1 MIRLIIFFF
10 ILGCSGTIN
19 RTSFVSSQKSYLDL
33 LNDYKSCS
41 GQGIINYSGYF
52 RNRMS
57 FNFKS
62 QRDSTFLQFTDLLG
76 RKTFLMWITPKK
88 ITVRDMI
95 DNKHYNF
102 DQIITFFPL
111 LKILKLNDITKIV
124 WGVIPNYNINDPLNK
139 SVKLKFNRKKLGIEK
154 RALADIRYEDK
165 VSNQYIN
172 IDFKQRKR
180 NNEFVDLK
188 RFWKLLKY

>member
-1 MIRLIIFFF
+1 MMRLLIFFLF
-10 ILGCSGTIN
+10 IGCSGTIN
-19 RTSFVSSQKSYLDL
+19 RVSYVSSQKSYLDL

-41 GQGIINYSGYF
+41 GQGLISYNGYF
-52 RNRMS
+52 RSRMS

-88 ITVRDMI
+88 IIVRDMI
-95 DNKHYNF
+95 ENKHYNF

-124 WGVIPNYNINDPLNK
+124 WGVIPSYNKNDSSNK

-165 VSNQYIN
+165 DSNQFIN

-180 NNEFVDLK
+180 INEFVDLK

>member
-1 MIRLIIFFF
+1 MRLLIFFLF
-10 ILGCSGTIN
+10 IGCSGTIN
-19 RTSFVSSQKSYLDL
+19 RVSYVSSQKSYLDL

-41 GQGIINYSGYF
+41 GQGLISYNGYF
-52 RNRMS
+52 RSRMS

-88 ITVRDMI
+88 IIVRDMI
-95 DNKHYNF
+95 ENKHYNF

-124 WGVIPNYNINDPLNK
+124 WGVIPSYNKNDSSNK

-165 VSNQYIN
+165 DSNQFIN

-180 NNEFVDLK
+180 INEFVDLK

>member
-1 MIRLIIFFF
+1 MIRLLIFFF

-19 RTSFVSSQKSYLDL
+19 RTFFVSSQKSYLDL

-41 GQGIINYSGYF
+41 GKGIINYSGYF

-88 ITVRDMI
+88 IVVRDMI

-124 WGVIPNYNINDPLNK
+124 WGVIPNYSINDPINK
-139 SVKLKFNRKKLGIEK
+139 NVKLKFNRKKLGIEK

-165 VSNQYIN
+165 VLNQYIN
-172 IDFKQRKR
+172 IDFKHRKR

>member
-1 MIRLIIFFF
+1 MIRLLIFFF

-19 RTSFVSSQKSYLDL
+19 RTFFVSSQKSYLDL

-41 GQGIINYSGYF
+41 GKGIINYSGYF

-124 WGVIPNYNINDPLNK
+124 WGVIPNYSINDPINK
-139 SVKLKFNRKKLGIEK
+139 NVKLKFNRKKLGIEK

-165 VSNQYIN
+165 VLNQYIN